1 MNDICL
7 KNVDDYI
14 VKIKESIALDLAFN
28 ASGEFKLGV
37 DLGTAYIVLVVLDE
51 NDNPVACNLQYAE
64 VVRDGLVVDY
74 FGATQIVQRLK
85 QELEERLS
93 ITLNYAA
100 IAVPPGTGVRDADT
114 YRYVVESAGLQV
126 TCIIDEPTAANN
138 VLKIRDG
145 AVVDVGGGTTGVAI
159 FENGKV
165 VYTADEATGGTQF
178 TYVIAGRQKISF
190 DKAEEFKKD
199 KRNEKEIFP
208 IVAPV
213 IQKVS
218 SIIKTHIQ
226 GRKVNTIY
234 LVGGTC
240 CLEGFEKVVERE
252 TQVKTVKP
260 SNPFLITPAGIA
272 MNCKVGADG

>member
-1 MNDICL
+1 MNALSL
-7 KNVDDYI
+7 KKVDDYI
-14 VKIKESIALDLAFN
+14 VKIKESITSDSAFN
-28 ASGEFKLGV
+28 AAGEFKLGV

-74 FGATQIVQRLK
+74 FGATQIVKRLK

-93 ITLNYAA
+93 ISLNYAA
-100 IAVPPGTGVRDADT
+100 IAVPPGTGERDSET
-114 YRYVVESAGLQV
+114 HRYVVESAGLQV

-138 VLKIRDG
+138 ALKIRDG

-159 FENGKV
+159 FEEGKV

-178 TYVIAGRQKISF
+178 TYVIAGRLKISF
-190 DKAEEFKKD
+190 EEAEEFKKD
-199 KRNEKEIFP
+199 KRNENEIFP

-213 IQKVS
+213 IQKVA
-218 SIIKTHIQ
+218 SIVKTHIE
-226 GRKVNTIY
+226 GHKVNTIY

-240 CLEGFEKVVERE
+240 CLEGFEAIVERE
-252 TQVKTVKP
+252 TKVTTVKP
-260 SNPFLITPAGIA
+260 ANPFLITPAGIA
-272 MNCKVGADG
+272 MNCKVGVDG